1 MPLPRITGRELQH
14 PAQGLAES
22 LAASVHNKAGSQA
35 PVSHKASTG
44 TLPSY
49 PPLTRAEKND
59 MQVSQWHIINS
70 EPGKHTHYRAPKRLT
85 HGDRD

>member
-1 MPLPRITGRELQH
+1 MGRQTSPSPIHLSFIRDGAVKMPLPRITGRELQH

-44 TLPSY
+44 TAKQGPEVNPSQEIY
-49 PPLTRAEKND
+49 
-59 MQVSQWHIINS
+59 S
-70 EPGKHTHYRAPKRLT
+70 
-85 HGDRD
+85 